1 LVKSAIRDL
10 QLRAMQAVF
19 QTSGGTVFASRGV
32 AMRRINPVMRIL
44 LLAAVGLAAAP
55 GANAAPFCVQS
66 GAVPPQCLYFDA
78 ASCDARAR
86 QMNGSCTT
94 NPAELRVSPGPG
106 HFCLITSGP
115 VSSCLYFDG
124 ASCDVEA
131 KRQHGVCIEQPARSE
146 SPPPDPYRQIRP
158 LTAGGGARE

>member
-1 LVKSAIRDL
+1 
-10 QLRAMQAVF
+10 
-19 QTSGGTVFASRGV
+19 
-32 AMRRINPVMRIL
+32 MRIL
-44 LLAAVGLAAAP
+44 LLAAVGLAAVP

-66 GAVPPQCLYFDA
+66 EGVPPQCLYFDA
-78 ASCDARAR
+78 ASCDAHAR
-86 QMNGSCTT
+86 QMHGSCTA
-94 NPAELRVSPGPG
+94 NSSELHVSPGPG

-115 VSSCLYFDG
+115 VSSCMYFDG

-146 SPPPDPYRQIRP
+146 SPPPDPYRLIRP